1 MMTKKND
8 STGMRILYVSGKA
21 GFFGGVER
29 YIYDTAEVLAEAG
42 WKISMMF
49 GEKAFVPDKFLK
61 IFDKKFEYS
70 GIDALIADEDFD
82 FVVIFK
88 VDDPGLVAKL
98 RLAFNTCVC
107 VSDHDYYCLRR
118 HKYFPIGRINCS
130 LPSNLLYCYICT
142 LGRGKP
148 FRYASLLNEIRK
160 CDGFIVLSD
169 FMRDNLVMNN
179 FDPDNVYKVYPVCK
193 LPGKL
198 KRRCGYAS
206 PPRIMYAGQ
215 LIRGKGVDLLLRA
228 AAGIK
233 HSFKLLIVG
242 DGNDRQYLEKM
253 TEKLG
258 INDKVE
264 FTGWRNDMTKFW
276 NRADIAVF
284 PSRWQEPFGL
294 TGIEAMAH
302 KVPVVGFAV
311 GGVGEWLH
319 NEENGL
325 DVPPENVNTL
335 REELEYLLDNPE
347 KAMEMGEAGYRF
359 VSKNFSG
366 VKFVSAVGKVIK
378 SIRKNKKTKVG
389 DV

>member
-1 MMTKKND
+1 MTKVGD
-8 STGMRILYVSGKA
+8 SKCRRVLYVSGKA

-29 YIYDTAEVLAEAG
+29 YIYDTAEILTEAG

-49 GEKAFVPDKFLK
+49 DEKALEADKFLK
-61 IFDKKFEYS
+61 VFDKQFEYTD
-70 GIDALIADEDFD
+70 IEALIADEDFD
-82 FVVIFK
+82 LVVIFK
-88 VDDPGLVAKL
+88 VDNSSLVAKL

-130 LPSNLLYCYICT
+130 LPSNLLYCYICA

-148 FRYASLLNEIRK
+148 FKYASLLNEIRK

-169 FMRDNLVMNN
+169 FMRDNLIMNN
-179 FDPDNVYKVYPVCK
+179 FNSDDVHKVYPVCK
-193 LPGKL
+193 MPGKL
-198 KRRCGYAS
+198 KRRQGFAS

-233 HSFKLLIVG
+233 RSCKFIIVG
-242 DGNDRQYLEKM
+242 EGNDRQYLEKLA
-253 TEKLG
+253 EQLG
-258 INDKVE
+258 ISDRVE
-264 FTGWRNDMTKFW
+264 FTGWRSDMLRFW
-276 NRADIAVF
+276 NRADIAIF

-302 KVPVVGFAV
+302 KVPVVGFGV

-325 DVPPENVNTL
+325 EVPPKDINAL
-335 REELEYLLDNPE
+335 RDELEYLLSDPE
-347 KAMEMGEAGYRF
+347 KAVEMGENGYKF
-359 VSKNFSG
+359 VAKNFTAA
-366 VKFVSAVGKVIK
+366 KFVSAMNKVMK
-378 SIRKNKKTKVG
+378 SIKKNKKTKVG
-389 DV
+389 DA